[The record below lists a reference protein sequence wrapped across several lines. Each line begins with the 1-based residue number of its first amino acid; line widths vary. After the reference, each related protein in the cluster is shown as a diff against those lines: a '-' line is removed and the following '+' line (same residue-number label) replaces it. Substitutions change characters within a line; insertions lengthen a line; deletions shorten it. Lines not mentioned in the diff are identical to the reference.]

1 LEKFFGTDGIRGLVG
16 KPPITADFLLKVGW
30 AVGSVL
36 VEEGHKSS
44 AGASS
49 AFASTGASV
58 IIGKDTRVSGYLF
71 ESALE
76 AGFLSAGVNV
86 AMLGPMP
93 SPAIAYLTRAYGAS
107 AGVVISA
114 SHNHFE
120 DNGVKFFSS
129 QGVKLSDKTQKA
141 IEKKISNPMVSVD
154 SAKIGKAF
162 RHDQALG
169 RYIEFCKSTF
179 DRICNLSDLTIVV
192 DCANGATYN
201 IAQNVFEELGAK
213 VIMINNQPDGYNI
226 NHKCGATDTSHLQQE
241 VLNHEA
247 DLGIAFDGDG
257 DRLIMVDH
265 NGEKVDGDELVF
277 IIAKA
282 WEKNGTL
289 KSSTVVGTKMSNL
302 GMREA
307 LSSLSIKFIESD
319 VGDRYVMEQMLL
331 NKAIL
336 GGESS
341 GHIICLNKSTSGDG
355 IIAAL
360 QVLEVMYKSNKSL
373 YDLKKEMTKYPQ
385 VLINVKTNGK
395 LDLENHKNLNQALSI
410 IKGEL
415 ADKGRVLIRESGTE
429 PLVRVMVESDDIDL
443 ANKSANQ
450 LAEALQ
456 SI

>member
-1 LEKFFGTDGIRGLVG
+1 VEKFFGTDGIRGTVG
-16 KPPITADFLLKVGW
+16 KPPITADFLLKLGW

-36 VEEGHKSS
+36 RED
-44 AGASS
+44 GA
-49 AFASTGASV
+49 ASV

-86 AMLGPMP
+86 GMLGPMP
-93 SPAIAYLTRAYGAS
+93 SPAIAYLTKAYGAS

-114 SHNHFE
+114 SHNNFQ

-129 QGVKLSDKTQKA
+129 QGVKLSDKKQKA
-141 IEKKISNPMVSVD
+141 IEKKISTPMVSVD
-154 SAKIGKAF
+154 SANIGKAV

-179 DRICNLSDLTIVV
+179 DRICNLSHLTVVV
-192 DCANGATYN
+192 DCANGATYH

-213 VIMINNQPDGYNI
+213 VIMINNQPNGYNI
-226 NHKCGATDTSHLQQE
+226 NEKCGATDTTHLQKE
-241 VLNHEA
+241 VLNNSA

-265 NGEKVDGDELVF
+265 TGEKVDGDELVF

-282 WEKNGTL
+282 WKNNGTL
-289 KSSTVVGTKMSNL
+289 KSNTVVGTKMSNL
-302 GMREA
+302 GMQEE
-307 LSSLSIKFIESD
+307 LLGLKINFIEAD
-319 VGDRYVMEQMLL
+319 VGDRFVMEQLLL

-360 QVLEVMYKSNKSL
+360 QVLEVMFKSDKSL

-385 VLINVKTNGK
+385 VLINVQTNGK
-395 LDLENHKNLNQALSI
+395 LDLENHENLNQALSI
-410 IKGEL
+410 IKAEI
-415 ADKGRVLIRESGTE
+415 ADTGRVLIRESGTE
-429 PLVRVMVESDDIDL
+429 SLVRVMVECADLDL

-450 LAEALQ
+450 LVEALLQ
-456 SI
+456 SN

>member
-1 LEKFFGTDGIRGLVG
+1 LDKFFGTDGIRGTVG

-36 VEEGHKSS
+36 IENGP
-44 AGASS
+44 
-49 AFASTGASV
+49 ASV

-86 AMLGPMP
+86 GMLGPMP
-93 SPAIAYLTRAYGAS
+93 SPAIAYLTKAYGAS

-129 QGVKLSDKTQKA
+129 QGIKLSDKIQEA
-141 IEKKISNPMVSVD
+141 IEKKISTPMVSVD
-154 SAKIGKAF
+154 SANIGKAV

-179 DRICNLSDLTIVV
+179 DRICNLSHLTIVV

-226 NHKCGATDTSHLQQE
+226 NHNCGATDTTHLQQE

-247 DLGIAFDGDG
+247 NLGIAFDGDG

-265 NGEKVDGDELVF
+265 TGEKVDGDELVF

-289 KSSTVVGTKMSNL
+289 KSSAVVGTKMSNL

-307 LSSLSIKFIESD
+307 LSDLNINFIESD
-319 VGDRYVMEQMLL
+319 VGDRYVMEQLLL

-360 QVLEVMYKSNKSL
+360 QVLEVMLKSNQSL

-385 VLINVKTNGK
+385 VLINVETNGK
-395 LDLENHKNLNQALSI
+395 LDLENHENLNQVLSI

-429 PLVRVMVESDDIDL
+429 PLVRVMVESVDLDL

>member
-1 LEKFFGTDGIRGLVG
+1 MDEFFGTDGIRGTVG

-36 VEEGHKSS
+36 TENGP
-44 AGASS
+44 
-49 AFASTGASV
+49 ASV

-86 AMLGPMP
+86 GMLGPMP
-93 SPAIAYLTRAYGAS
+93 SPAIAYLTKAYGAS

-114 SHNHFE
+114 SHNDFQ

-129 QGVKLSDKTQKA
+129 QGEKLSDKTQKA
-141 IEKKISNPMVSVD
+141 IEKKISTPMVSVD
-154 SAKIGKAF
+154 SANIGKAV

-179 DRICNLSDLTIVV
+179 NRICNLSHLTIVV

-226 NHKCGATDTSHLQQE
+226 NHNCGATDTTHLQQE
-241 VLNHEA
+241 VLDHEA

-265 NGEKVDGDELVF
+265 TGEKVDGDELVF

-282 WEKNGTL
+282 WKNNGTL

-307 LSSLSIKFIESD
+307 LSDLDINFIEAD
-319 VGDRYVMEQMLL
+319 VGDRFVMEQLLL

-360 QVLEVMYKSNKSL
+360 QVLEVMFKSSKSL
-373 YDLKKEMTKYPQ
+373 YDLKREMTKYPQ
-385 VLINVKTNGK
+385 VLINIKTNGK
-395 LDLENHKNLNQALSI
+395 LDLENHENLNHALSI

-415 ADKGRVLIRESGTE
+415 ADKGRVLIRKSGTE
-429 PLVRVMVESDDIDL
+429 PLVRVMVESIDLDL

>member
-1 LEKFFGTDGIRGLVG
+1 MDEFFGTDGIRGTVG

-36 VEEGHKSS
+36 MENGP
-44 AGASS
+44 
-49 AFASTGASV
+49 ASV

-86 AMLGPMP
+86 GMLGPMP
-93 SPAIAYLTRAYGAS
+93 SPAIAYLTKAYGAT

-114 SHNHFE
+114 SHNHFQ

-129 QGVKLSDKTQKA
+129 EGVKLSDKTQKA
-141 IEKKISNPMVSVD
+141 IEKKISTPMVSVD
-154 SAKIGKAF
+154 SANIGKAV

-179 DRICNLSDLTIVV
+179 DRICNLSHLTIVV

-213 VIMINNQPDGYNI
+213 IIMINNQPDGYNI
-226 NHKCGATDTSHLQQE
+226 NDKCGATDTTHLQQE
-241 VLNHEA
+241 VLEHKA

-265 NGEKVDGDELVF
+265 KGDKVDGDELVF
-277 IIAKA
+277 IIAKS
-282 WEKNGTL
+282 WKENGHL
-289 KSSTVVGTKMSNL
+289 KSNIVAGTKMSNL

-307 LSSLSIKFIESD
+307 LSDLDINFIESD
-319 VGDRYVMEQMLL
+319 VGDRFVMEQLIL

-355 IIAAL
+355 IVAAL
-360 QVLEVMYKSNKSL
+360 QVLEVMFKSSKSL
-373 YDLKKEMTKYPQ
+373 YDLKREMTKYPQ
-385 VLINVKTNGK
+385 VLINIKTNGK
-395 LDLENHKNLNQALSI
+395 LDLENHENLNQVLSVV
-410 IKGEL
+410 KDEL
-415 ADKGRVLIRESGTE
+415 ADRGRVLIRKSGTE
-429 PLVRVMVESDDIDL
+429 PLVRVMVESIDFDL

>member
-1 LEKFFGTDGIRGLVG
+1 VRTVQ
-16 KPPITADFLLKVGW
+16 
-30 AVGSVL
+30 
-36 VEEGHKSS
+36 
-44 AGASS
+44 
-49 AFASTGASV
+49 
-58 IIGKDTRVSGYLF
+58 
-71 ESALE
+71 
-76 AGFLSAGVNV
+76 
-86 AMLGPMP
+86 
-93 SPAIAYLTRAYGAS
+93 LT
-107 AGVVISA
+107 
-114 SHNHFE
+114 
-120 DNGVKFFSS
+120 
-129 QGVKLSDKTQKA
+129 
-141 IEKKISNPMVSVD
+141 
-154 SAKIGKAF
+154 
-162 RHDQALG
+162 
-169 RYIEFCKSTF
+169 
-179 DRICNLSDLTIVV
+179 
-192 DCANGATYN
+192 N

-226 NHKCGATDTSHLQQE
+226 NHNCGATDTAHLQRE

-265 NGEKVDGDELVF
+265 TGEKVDGDELVF

-282 WEKNGTL
+282 WKKNGTL

-307 LSSLSIKFIESD
+307 LSGLNINFIESD
-319 VGDRYVMEQMLL
+319 VGDRYVMEKLLL

-336 GGESS
+336 GGEGS

-360 QVLEVMYKSNKSL
+360 QVLEVMFKSKKSL

-385 VLINVKTNGK
+385 VLINVETNGK
-395 LDLENHKNLNQALSI
+395 LDLENHGNLNKVLSI

-429 PLVRVMVESDDIDL
+429 PLVRVMVESVDLDL
-443 ANKSANQ
+443 ANKSANK

-456 SI
+456 ST